1 MQTLKNAAAGT
12 NPLVDASSPDGDT
25 ITLDQLAAAYA
36 SGHISTAHF
45 LISRESSPKT
55 AAQAAWAKGWE
66 HHGTL
71 REAEKV
77 VNWVNTIAF
86 NLFRSQFRT
95 REITTLAPDVVIA
108 PQTIDRLR
116 SRTGA
121 NRRRRTIFKCLV
133 YKAVLMAFHVRY

>member
-25 ITLDQLAAAYA
+25 ITLEQLAAAYA

-77 VNWVNTIAF
+77 VNWVNNYRLQSIP
-86 NLFRSQFRT
+86 QPV
-95 REITTLAPDVVIA
+95 PDA
-108 PQTIDRLR
+108 GDYD
-116 SRTGA
+116 A
-121 NRRRRTIFKCLV
+121 CARRRDR
-133 YKAVLMAFHVRY
+133 AANH